1 MTTDETDYPSYRE
14 TPEGAAMPALERRI
28 ARALELPVPQLRMP
42 ELPDIDSGK
51 FVAIKPRRRA
61 LPPVW
66 LAMAASTAL
75 VALLAIGDARLF
87 GGVAEHG
94 SLAEDILA
102 HLDHE
107 PHALRVSDEA
117 VSDARLTQIVPANLA
132 MLDHS
137 AGLITYAKT
146 CKINGKLSPH
156 LVIQGRNGPV
166 TVILMPEE
174 RVRSA
179 QTITG
184 ERINGVILPVGNG
197 SIAIIGS
204 EYEDLEPIQRRLI
217 DSVTWSA

>member
-1 MTTDETDYPSYRE
+1 MTTDETDCPGYRE

-28 ARALELPVPQLRMP
+28 ARALELPVPQLCMP

-51 FVAIKPRRRA
+51 LAAIKPLRRA
-61 LPPVW
+61 LPPAW
-66 LAMAASTAL
+66 LALAASAALAAL
-75 VALLAIGDARLF
+75 VAIGDARLF
-87 GGVAEHG
+87 GGAGHG
-94 SLAEDILA
+94 SLAEEILA

-117 VSDARLTQIVPANLA
+117 VSDARLTRIVPANLA
-132 MLDHS
+132 TLDHS
-137 AGLITYAKT
+137 AGLITYVQT

-156 LVIQGRNGPV
+156 LVIQGKSGPV

-174 RVRSA
+174 RIRSA

-197 SIAIIGS
+197 SIAIIGG
-204 EYEDLEPIQRRLI
+204 EDEDLEPIQRRLI

>member
-1 MTTDETDYPSYRE
+1 MTTDETDCPGYRQ
-14 TPEGAAMPALERRI
+14 TLEGAAMPALERRI

-51 FVAIKPRRRA
+51 LAAIQPPRRA

-66 LAMAASTAL
+66 LALAASAALAAL
-75 VALLAIGDARLF
+75 VAIGDARLF
-87 GGVAEHG
+87 GGGAGHG
-94 SLAEDILA
+94 SLAEEILA

-117 VSDARLTQIVPANLA
+117 VSDARLTRIVPASLA
-132 MLDHS
+132 TLDHS
-137 AGLITYAKT
+137 AGLITYVQT

-156 LVIQGRNGPV
+156 LVIQGRSGPV

-197 SIAIIGS
+197 SIAIIGG
-204 EYEDLEPIQRRLI
+204 EDEDREPIQRRLI

>member
-1 MTTDETDYPSYRE
+1 MTTDETDCPGYRE
-14 TPEGAAMPALERRI
+14 TLEGAAMPALERRI

-51 FVAIKPRRRA
+51 LAAIKPPRRA

-66 LAMAASTAL
+66 LALAASAALAAL
-75 VALLAIGDARLF
+75 VAIGAARLF
-87 GGVAEHG
+87 GGAAEHG
-94 SLAEDILA
+94 SLAEEILA

-117 VSDARLTQIVPANLA
+117 VSDARLTRIVPANLA
-132 MLDHS
+132 TLDHS
-137 AGLITYAKT
+137 AGLITYVQT

-156 LVIQGRNGPV
+156 LVIQGRSGPV

-197 SIAIIGS
+197 SIAIIGG
-204 EYEDLEPIQRRLI
+204 EDEDLEPIQRRLI

>member
-1 MTTDETDYPSYRE
+1 MTIDEKYYPSYRE
-14 TPEGAAMPALERRI
+14 TLEGAAMPALERRI

-66 LAMAASTAL
+66 LAMAASAAL

-94 SLAEDILA
+94 SLAEQILA

-132 MLDHS
+132 LLDHS
-137 AGLITYAKT
+137 AGLITYAQT

>member
-1 MTTDETDYPSYRE
+1 MTIDEKYYPSYRE
-14 TPEGAAMPALERRI
+14 TLEGAAMPALERRI
-28 ARALELPVPQLRMP
+28 VRALELPVPQLRMP

-66 LAMAASTAL
+66 LAMAASAAL

-94 SLAEDILA
+94 SLAEQILA

-117 VSDARLTQIVPANLA
+117 VSDARLTQVVPANLA

-137 AGLITYAKT
+137 AGLITYAQT

-217 DSVTWSA
+217 DSVTWNA

>member
-1 MTTDETDYPSYRE
+1 MTTDETDCPGYRK

-51 FVAIKPRRRA
+51 LAAIKLPRRT

-66 LAMAASTAL
+66 LALAASAALAAL
-75 VALLAIGDARLF
+75 VAIGDARLF
-87 GGVAEHG
+87 GGAPHHG
-94 SLAEDILA
+94 SLAEEILA

-117 VSDARLTQIVPANLA
+117 VSDARLTRIVPANLA
-132 MLDHS
+132 TLDHS
-137 AGLITYAKT
+137 AGLITYVQT

-156 LVIQGRNGPV
+156 LVIQGKSGPV

-197 SIAIIGS
+197 SIAIIGG
-204 EYEDLEPIQRRLI
+204 EDEDLEPIQRRLI